1 MLSREKINTNVLETR
16 KQNVNIQ
23 EDVCACIVIIST
35 VVFVVIDRGWEMTDC
50 FATFFFTGNM
60 QP

>member
-1 MLSREKINTNVLETR
+1 MLSREKINTNVLETL

-35 VVFVVIDRGWEMTDC
+35 VVFVVIDAGK
-50 FATFFFTGNM
+50 
-60 QP
+60 